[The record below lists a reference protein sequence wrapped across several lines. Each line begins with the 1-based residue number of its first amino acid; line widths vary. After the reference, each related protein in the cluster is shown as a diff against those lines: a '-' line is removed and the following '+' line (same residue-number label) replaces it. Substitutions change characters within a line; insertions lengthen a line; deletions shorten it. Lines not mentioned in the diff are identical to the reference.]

1 MNRAAFVEGLRGG
14 SAVALAS
21 APFGAL
27 FGALAV
33 ENGMSL
39 SEAAFMSATV
49 YAGASQMV
57 GIELFGHNV
66 HAWLIVLS
74 IRAVN
79 FRHVL

>member
-1 MNRAAFVEGLRGG
+1 MNRADFVEGLRGG

-21 APFGAL
+21 APLGAL

-49 YAGASQMV
+49 YAGASQMSASNSSV
-57 GIELFGHNV
+57 TMSTLG
-66 HAWLIVLS
+66 
-74 IRAVN
+74 
-79 FRHVL
+79 